1 VGHVVDVGQGGGDE
15 NVSFP
20 LEKRKKNMISQGYLK
35 RKRERKTE
43 REGERDR

>member
-35 RKRERKTE
+35 RKRERESESVRK
-43 REGERDR
+43 RG